1 MNRYILQGIAE
12 DLRQN
17 KQVVLFVLDYRPPSY
32 LTHSIADC
40 LQPGYIK
47 KTTDEEVR
55 TQGGGV
61 LRVLSYRTDVSR
73 VHGLSPDVVIIPE
86 HAYSPSINY
95 LEYTMGAELIEY

>member
-17 KQVVLFVLDYRPPSY
+17 KQVVLFVLDSPPIRFV
-32 LTHSIADC
+32 TNKVADY

-47 KTTDEEVR
+47 RTTVSEIH

-61 LRVLSYRTDVSR
+61 LRVFSYRTDVSNVR
-73 VHGLSPDVVIIPE
+73 GLSPDVVIIPE

-95 LEYTMGAELIEY
+95 LEYTTGVELIEY